1 MDGWRKEG
9 GTEGWMGGWMDG
21 EMNERDSELCAV
33 KRRWWVCGVSLYN
46 SFNCAVCLK
55 I

>member
-21 EMNERDSELCAV
+21 EMNERDSELCTV